1 MSTDFERSIE
11 NFIKKAKKN
20 PELVV
25 RQVTIKLYSQIILAS
40 PVDTGRFRMNW
51 QATTD
56 TPATGVLLG
65 NDPTGSRAIGNAT
78 NFVMNSPKWDEFRFT
93 NNLPYAEKI
102 EFGGYSGSG
111 PNTVGGFS
119 TQAPQGVVRV
129 TVTRFQRLI
138 DEAAARMT

>member
-1 MSTDFERSIE
+1 MTPFERSIE

-51 QATTD
+51 QASYG
-56 TPATGVLLG
+56 TPATGILLSE
-65 NDPTGSRAIGNAT
+65 DKSGSRAIANAT
-78 NFVMNSPKWDEFRFT
+78 NFVMNSAKWDEFRFT
-93 NNLPYAEKI
+93 NNLPYAAAI
-102 EFGGYSGSG
+102 EFGGYPGNG

-119 TQAPQGVVRV
+119 RQAPQGVVRV
-129 TVTRFQRLI
+129 TVSRFQRLI
-138 DEAAARMT
+138 DEAAARMA

>member
-1 MSTDFERSIE
+1 MTSDFERSIE

-51 QATTD
+51 QATYL
-56 TPATGVLLG
+56 TPATGVLIG
-65 NDPTGSRAIGNAT
+65 DDPSGSRAIGRAT

-93 NNLPYAEKI
+93 NNLPYAAKI
-102 EFGGYSGSG
+102 EFGGYPGTG

-119 TQAPQGVVRV
+119 RQAPQGVVRV
-129 TVTRFQRLI
+129 TVKRFQRLI
-138 DEAAARMT
+138 DEAAARMD

>member
-1 MSTDFERSIE
+1 MTDFELSIQ

-25 RQVTIKLYSQIILAS
+25 RQVTIKLYSQIIMAS

-51 QATTD
+51 QASYGS
-56 TPATGVLLG
+56 PAVGIIDA
-65 NDPTGSRAIGNAT
+65 NDPGGARAIANAT
-78 NFVMNSPKWDEFRFT
+78 NFVMNSSEWDEFRLT
-93 NNLPYAEKI
+93 NNLPYAEAI
-102 EFGGYSGSG
+102 EFGGYPGDG

-129 TVTRFQRLI
+129 TVKRFQRLL
-138 DEAAARMT
+138 DEAAARMG

>member
-1 MSTDFERSIE
+1 MATSFEASIE
-11 NFIKKAKKN
+11 NFIRKAKKN

-51 QATTD
+51 QASYGKPKD
-56 TPATGVLLG
+56 GILIA
-65 NDPTGSRAIGNAT
+65 NDPTGARAISNVT
-78 NFVMNSPKWDEFRFT
+78 EFVLNSPKWDEFRLT
-93 NNLPYAEKI
+93 NNLPYAEVL
-102 EFGGYSGSG
+102 EFGGYPGDG

-119 TQAPQGVVRV
+119 KQAPNGMVRV
-129 TVTRFQRLI
+129 NVARFQRLI

>member
-1 MSTDFERSIE
+1 MTSFERSIE

-51 QATTD
+51 QASYG
-56 TPATGVLLG
+56 TPATGILLAE
-65 NDPTGSRAIGNAT
+65 DKSGSRAIANAT
-78 NFVMNSPKWDEFRFT
+78 NFVMNSAKWDEFRFT
-93 NNLPYAEKI
+93 NNLPYAAAI
-102 EFGGYSGSG
+102 EFGGYPGSG

-119 TQAPQGVVRV
+119 RQAPQGVVRV
-129 TVTRFQRLI
+129 TVSRFQRLI
-138 DEAAARMT
+138 DEAAARMV

>member
-1 MSTDFERSIE
+1 MTSFERSIE

-51 QATTD
+51 QASYG
-56 TPATGVLLG
+56 TPATGILLAE
-65 NDPTGSRAIGNAT
+65 DKSGSRAIANAT
-78 NFVMNSPKWDEFRFT
+78 NFVMNSAKWDEFRFT
-93 NNLPYAEKI
+93 NNLPYAATI
-102 EFGGYSGSG
+102 EFGGYPGNG

-119 TQAPQGVVRV
+119 RQAPQGVVRV
-129 TVTRFQRLI
+129 TVSRFQRLI
-138 DEAAARMT
+138 DEAAARMA

>member
-1 MSTDFERSIE
+1 MNFEQSIE

-25 RQVTIKLYSQIILAS
+25 RQVTVKLYSQIILAS

-56 TPATGVLLG
+56 IPATGVLIG
-65 NDPTGSRAIGNAT
+65 NDPSGSRAIANAT

-102 EFGGYSGSG
+102 EFGGYPGSG